1 MADNQETLSR
11 FESLYRQY
19 RPVLVNFAKN
29 IVNNFSD
36 ADEIVNDVF
45 LAIWEKRDQLE
56 LTPGLKNYLFTSVK
70 NRCLNHIKKA
80 RLAFAEMPDELPVAT
95 LDPGILE
102 RMQAAETNK
111 KVQILID
118 ALPAKCRQVFLL
130 SRMHEL
136 SYKEISELLDI
147 SPKTVEN
154 QIGIAL
160 KFLKENMGIASPKGQ

>member
-1 MADNQETLSR
+1 M
-11 FESLYRQY
+11 
-19 RPVLVNFAKN
+19 LVNFAKN
-29 IVNNFSD
+29 IVNSASD

-56 LTPGLKNYLFTSVK
+56 LSGGLKNYLFTSVK

-80 RLAFAEMPDELPVAT
+80 RLAFSEMPDELPVAS
-95 LDPGILE
+95 LDPNVLE
-102 RMQAAETNK
+102 RLQAAETNK
-111 KVQILID
+111 KVQVLID
-118 ALPAKCRQVFLL
+118 ALPAKCRQIFLL

-136 SYKEISELLDI
+136 SYKEISELLDL

-160 KFLKENMGIASPKGQ
+160 KFLKENMGILTSKG